1 MENVVRLP
9 LSDWEWFSYS
19 HCYFAIQRD
28 NSALTGLGI
37 VSSLCTRY
45 DANTSHAIDDFLA
58 YGMNRV
64 LLITPRAIQSK
75 IVLPPSSHTIVIE
88 AIVYDVKNYIFWRI
102 KTTGVN
108 SLFKTI
114 LVAENTVEEQII
126 LEPHWDDYYN
136 SYDEHCRFVG
146 PQFNPQTDV
155 ERITSLFGRTVVPV
169 LDFNEFHFE
178 PEEGW
183 EYEEGGWESSSIVV
197 VVDIVSIKQ

>member
-45 DANTSHAIDDFLA
+45 GTNTSHAIDDFLA

-88 AIVYDVKNYIFWRI
+88 AIMYDVKNYIFRRI
-102 KTTGVN
+102 KTAGIDI
-108 SLFKTI
+108 LFKTI

-126 LEPHWDDYYN
+126 LEPHWDDY
-136 SYDEHCRFVG
+136 
-146 PQFNPQTDV
+146 TV
-155 ERITSLFGRTVVPV
+155 EIFFCTGTKIQIR
-169 LDFNEFHFE
+169 
-178 PEEGW
+178 
-183 EYEEGGWESSSIVV
+183 
-197 VVDIVSIKQ
+197 